1 MKLSIVISTYNNA
14 ASLVRTIDSV
24 ATQDADKSLWECV
37 VVNNASTDDTKS
49 QVEALIQKYDNI
61 NLRLV
66 EEPRQGLSFARNR
79 GIAVA
84 NGEFIAFI
92 DDDETIN
99 AGFVSAYIDLFL
111 NHGAFAAA
119 GVVKACY
126 DGGRP
131 KWMSKYPEK
140 MIANPIDL
148 GNEISIFTSNI
159 TPAGGNMA
167 FNREIFNLY
176 GGFDTE
182 LGRKGNELLGG
193 EENDV
198 FERIRSL
205 GERIYYVPNA
215 IVYHHISPRKL
226 TREYFD
232 KLSYG
237 VGVSKYIR
245 ADKDGELRELYRDER
260 LKRIYTLV
268 IALFYVLTLQPQKA
282 VWLWRMRQ
290 GISKGVF
297 ENRW

>member
-1 MKLSIVISTYNNA
+1 M
-14 ASLVRTIDSV
+14 
-24 ATQDADKSLWECV
+24 
-37 VVNNASTDDTKS
+37 
-49 QVEALIQKYDNI
+49 
-61 NLRLV
+61 
-66 EEPRQGLSFARNR
+66 
-79 GIAVA
+79 
-84 NGEFIAFI
+84 
-92 DDDETIN
+92 
-99 AGFVSAYIDLFL
+99 
-111 NHGAFAAA
+111 
-119 GVVKACY
+119 VKACY

-148 GNEISIFTSNI
+148 GNEITTFSSDI

-215 IVYHHISPRKL
+215 IVYHHIPPRKL
-226 TREYFD
+226 TREYFE

-245 ADKDGELRELYRDER
+245 ADKDGALRELYKDEK
-260 LKRIYTLV
+260 LKRVYTLI